1 MDMELTLE
9 KVKNQRFSITY
20 DTSKFNFYKKIQEIF
35 AVSDSLEAL
44 HESLPESK
52 ALDQVTFENDTSTE
66 FHKKYYKS
74 SLYPEVVELYSSFVK
89 ETILPLFSSETSLI
103 VQTAPSFRVHFPNNT
118 ALGKRSDQ
126 DDSEIIGLH
135 CDGDYGHPAEEINFM
150 LSITGQSGT
159 NSCYIESRPGNGDF
173 EALNIKKGEVAVFYG
188 NRCRH
193 FNKKNQTNQ
202 TRISFDFRVI
212 PGSLYKESS
221 ATAVHSKKKFVVG
234 EYYSVFTKA

>member
-1 MDMELTLE
+1 MIMELTLE
-9 KVKNQRFSITY
+9 KVKEKCLSFTY
-20 DTSKFNFYKKIQEIF
+20 DTSRYNFYSKIQEIF
-35 AVSDSLEAL
+35 DVSGSLESI

-52 ALDQVTFENDTSTE
+52 TLDQVTFENDTSTQ
-66 FHKKYYKS
+66 FHKMYYNS
-74 SLYPEVVELYSSFVK
+74 PLYSQVVELYSLFVN
-89 ETILPLFSSETSLI
+89 EQILPLFPNETEII
-103 VQTAPSFRVHFPNNT
+103 VQTAPSFRIHFPNNT

-126 DDSEIIGLH
+126 DDNEIIGLH

-159 NSCYIESRPGNGDF
+159 NSCYIESAPGMGDF
-173 EALNIKKGEVAVFYG
+173 RPLDIKKGELCIFYG

-193 FNKKNQTNQ
+193 YNMKNKTNQ

-221 ATAVHSKKKFVVG
+221 ASAVHSKKKFIVG
-234 EYYSVFTKA
+234 EYYSVFKRS